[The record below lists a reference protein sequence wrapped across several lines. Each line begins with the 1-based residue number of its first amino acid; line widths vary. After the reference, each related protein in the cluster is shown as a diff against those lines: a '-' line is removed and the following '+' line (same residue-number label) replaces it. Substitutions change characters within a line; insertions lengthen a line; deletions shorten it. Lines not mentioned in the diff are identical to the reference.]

1 MADPPGSA
9 PHPPGPSLDAS
20 VAGRLAGLALD
31 CIGREYPNQVAHV
44 LGSDADARPPRELHP
59 IFFGCYDWHSAVH
72 AHWTLARLTRLFPD
86 EPFADEAR
94 AVLADAFTPE
104 KTAAELAYLE
114 AEGRTGFERPYG
126 LAWLVALAAELAGWR
141 TTEAA
146 RWAEALRPL
155 ASEAAARLAGYFA
168 KLTAPVRTGE
178 HGQTAFAL
186 ALALDAARAGVVAGA
201 GSADAL
207 AAEARRLFLADR
219 DWPLRFEPSGT
230 DFLSPGLAEA
240 DLMRRVLP
248 PEVFARWLSDF
259 LPDIDLAPVTPPDR
273 ADGKFAHLDGLNLS
287 RAFML
292 HGIAAGLPPSD
303 PRRPA
308 LRALA
313 GAHAAAALP
322 IVAGSH
328 YAGAHW
334 LATFATL
341 LLTSRV
347 YP

>member
-1 MADPPGSA
+1 MAGPPGSA
-9 PHPPGPSLDAS
+9 PHPPGPSLDAI
-20 VAGRLAGLALD
+20 VASRLAGLALD

-44 LGSDADARPPRELHP
+44 LHSDGDARPPRELHP

-86 EPFADEAR
+86 GSFADRAR
-94 AVLADAFTPE
+94 TVLADAFTPE
-104 KTAAELAYLE
+104 KVAAELAYLE

-126 LAWLVALAAELAGWR
+126 LAWLLALAEELTR
-141 TTEAA
+141 RPEA
-146 RWAEALRPL
+146 RPWAEALRPL
-155 ASEAAARLAGYFA
+155 AGEAAARLASYFA

-186 ALALDAARAGVVAGA
+186 ALALDAARAEAG
-201 GSADAL
+201 GDADAL
-207 AAEARRLFLADR
+207 AAEARRLFLGDR

-240 DLMRRVLP
+240 DLLRRVLP
-248 PEVFARWLSDF
+248 PEDFARWLSDF
-259 LPDIDLAPVTPPDR
+259 LPEIDLAPVTPPDR

-287 RAFML
+287 RALML

-303 PRRPA
+303 PRHPA
-308 LRALA
+308 LRPLA
-313 GAHAAAALP
+313 EAHAAAALP
-322 IVAGSH
+322 AVAGPH

-341 LLTSRV
+341 FLTSRV
-347 YP
+347 NP